1 MLTTTRWFLVLG
13 ASCFG
18 LIPLMLSASAQTP
31 PSTLLPPQ
39 PRDSSPSTLLEPT
52 PVESPPT
59 IDRPNSPMDIPSTES
74 SSSPSLPS
82 QAESV
87 PEKASEPAS
96 SPETVSAPE
105 TAPESDESAKKPGSP
120 PIILDP
126 TSTEPL
132 NPNPDPLATPTKPEE
147 VKIQTIQAI
156 TLQQALQL
164 ALRNSPTLKVSE
176 QTILRSQDLLKQARA
191 AYFPTLDL
199 QSSYTHQQSFVLNP
213 PEPRFSIPSALS
225 GDAANQ
231 LSNTLSLVRSG
242 SFNNSTDIFSTSASL
257 NYDFYTSGLRKAQNQ
272 AAEQQIEA
280 NRLALGRDT
289 QDLFL
294 NVTLAYY
301 TLQNADELIRI
312 NQAAV
317 TNAEKSLKDTQA
329 QERAGLGTRFDV
341 LQSQVQLANAVQA
354 LTDARSQQ
362 QTAQRQLAQLLNI
375 ANQYNLVTAE
385 PVAIAGMWD
394 LTLEESLVRA
404 FQERVELKQ
413 VLAQRQVS
421 EQQQIAALAAVKP
434 QVGVT
439 TGYSVSN
446 NFVRDN
452 SLTTAFS
459 IAATVR
465 WRAFDGG
472 AAKAN
477 ASAFSRDV
485 VAAERQYENIRTQI
499 RLAVEQSYFTL
510 RSNFESIQTATLS
523 VDQAQ
528 EALRLSRLR
537 FQAGVGTQTD
547 VINSETALTRAQGN
561 KVNAI
566 LGYNRALAQLRRSL
580 NSLSANASTPKP
592 S

>member
-1 MLTTTRWFLVLG
+1 MWLLSISIGNAQEPPAT
-13 ASCFG
+13 
-18 LIPLMLSASAQTP
+18 LM
-31 PSTLLPPQ
+31 PPQ
-39 PRDSSPSTLLEPT
+39 PRESTPPTLSQPASAEPAPAASPSPAVK
-52 PVESPPT
+52 PS
-59 IDRPNSPMDIPSTES
+59 DIP
-74 SSSPSLPS
+74 
-82 QAESV
+82 
-87 PEKASEPAS
+87 
-96 SPETVSAPE
+96 
-105 TAPESDESAKKPGSP
+105 P
-120 PIILDP
+120 PILLDP
-126 TSTEPL
+126 TSTERL
-132 NPNPDPLATPTKPEE
+132 NPNPDPLALPTQPED
-147 VKIQTIQAI
+147 VKIQETQAI

-164 ALRNSPTLKVSE
+164 ALRNSPTLKISE
-176 QTILRSQDLLKQARA
+176 QTILRSQDALKQAQA

-213 PEPRFSIPSALS
+213 PEPRLS
-225 GDAANQ
+225 TTSGLSPDTVNQ
-231 LSNTLSLVRSG
+231 ISSTASLLQSG
-242 SFNNSTDIFSTSASL
+242 SFNSSTDILANSASL
-257 NYDFYTSGLRKAQNQ
+257 SYNFYTSGLRKAQNQ
-272 AAEQQIEA
+272 AATRQIEA
-280 NRLALGRDT
+280 NKLALARDT

-301 TLQNADELIRI
+301 ALQNADEQIRI

-317 TNAEKSLKDTQA
+317 INAEKSLRDTQA

-394 LTLEESLVRA
+394 LTLEESLIQA
-404 FQERVELKQ
+404 FQGRVELKQ
-413 VLAQRQVS
+413 ALEQRQVS
-421 EQQQIAALAAVKP
+421 EQQKIAALAAIKP

-439 TGYSVSN
+439 TGYTFNN
-446 NFVRDN
+446 NFARDN
-452 SLTTAFS
+452 SLTSGFS

-477 ASAFSRDV
+477 ASQFSRDAV
-485 VAAERQYENIRTQI
+485 TAERQYENIRTQI

-510 RSNFESIQTATLS
+510 RSTFESIQTATLS
-523 VDQAQ
+523 VDQAE
-528 EALRLSRLR
+528 EALRLARLR

-547 VINSETALTRAQGN
+547 VINSETALTRARGN

-580 NSLSANASTPKP
+580 NILSADASTQKP